1 MIDELNKSMTREF
14 EMTHI
19 GLMSYYLSIK
29 VKKTEEGIF
38 ICQERY
44 AKEIL
49 KRFDMDKC
57 NPGGTPI
64 EHKAKPFKHN
74 GGKAVD
80 STLFKSLVG
89 SLRYL
94 TCTRPDILFAVGLI
108 SRFIEEPT
116 TKHLKIAKRILR
128 YIKCTVDYGM
138 FYSISEDF
146 KLVGYSDSQGCQD
159 RDPTWDRFC
168 LCKIEI
174 VRSDRDR
181 KILPIYHVLLG
192 DSDWAGRKDDGRST
206 PGFLFFMGNNAFT
219 WSSKKQPIVT
229 LSSCEAGYIA
239 ATSCVVIKM
248 AHKRERDAA
257 RRYYSQTTTD
267 LPMNFMENRSLG
279 VQAHSLA
286 PKQSRYEETTISRSV
301 NDDARYGVTLVEPYT
316 EEATLAELK
325 WRGGFYMEAHTAS
338 QPTGQHMID
347 LNLKL

>member
-1 MIDELNKSMTREF
+1 WEWTTLLKGQKAIGVKWVYKAKKNAKGEVEKWKIHQMDVKSAFLNGLLEEEVYVEQSEGYVAKGQEGKVLRLKKALYGLKQAPCAWNAIIDN
-14 EMTHI
+14 
-19 GLMSYYLSIK
+19 IK

-116 TKHLKIAKRILR
+116 TKRLKIAKRILR

-174 VRSDRDR
+174 IRSDRDR
-181 KILPIYHVLLG
+181 KILPIYHVL
-192 DSDWAGRKDDGRST
+192 
-206 PGFLFFMGNNAFT
+206 
-219 WSSKKQPIVT
+219 
-229 LSSCEAGYIA
+229 
-239 ATSCVVIKM
+239 
-248 AHKRERDAA
+248 
-257 RRYYSQTTTD
+257 
-267 LPMNFMENRSLG
+267 
-279 VQAHSLA
+279 
-286 PKQSRYEETTISRSV
+286 
-301 NDDARYGVTLVEPYT
+301 
-316 EEATLAELK
+316 
-325 WRGGFYMEAHTAS
+325 
-338 QPTGQHMID
+338 
-347 LNLKL
+347 